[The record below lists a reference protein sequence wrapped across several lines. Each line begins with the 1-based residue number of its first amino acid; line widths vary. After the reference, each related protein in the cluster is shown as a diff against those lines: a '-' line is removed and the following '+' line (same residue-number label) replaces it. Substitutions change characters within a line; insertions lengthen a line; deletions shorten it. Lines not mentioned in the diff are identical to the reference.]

1 MHVTKLVGV
10 MYLLI
15 FLLDLLAAIGVSGTF
30 AGLILTSLV
39 IGIFVILLIISRQP
53 QNRYVAFILLRKSSK
68 NVVLHIFLDEK
79 LKLLFCKQ

>member
-10 MYLLI
+10 MFILI

-53 QNRYVAFILLRKSSK
+53 QNRYVCLLRRVDGLQMYFS
-68 NVVLHIFLDEK
+68 L
-79 LKLLFCKQ
+79 

>member
-1 MHVTKLVGV
+1 MHVTKLVGI
-10 MYLLI
+10 MFLLI

-53 QNRYVAFILLRKSSK
+53 QNRYVRLLIQWLQSEPSA
-68 NVVLHIFLDEK
+68 K
-79 LKLLFCKQ
+79 LGRRLSLKI